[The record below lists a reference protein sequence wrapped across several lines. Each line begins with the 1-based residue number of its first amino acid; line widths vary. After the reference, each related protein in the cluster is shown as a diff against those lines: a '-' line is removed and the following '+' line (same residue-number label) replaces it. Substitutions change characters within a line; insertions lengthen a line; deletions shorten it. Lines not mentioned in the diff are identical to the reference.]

1 MSLHVAEPRRAMAR
15 AERILTQH
23 AFDRLLAWLD
33 DGIDSRGQTYLDVR
47 KRLVGYFDR
56 RNRPFP
62 DDLADETLNRIAWT
76 LEEDGSITVTPPTRY
91 CYVVARFVL
100 LEDTRRRDHTN
111 ISLSGPRR
119 LDSPAAGPAHPD
131 GDEDEGPVRRD
142 RQFDCLDRCVQTLT
156 AAQQTLIVDYYRD
169 ERRAKI
175 DRRRALAERLGITM
189 NALAVRACRI
199 RDALEACV
207 EDCCSQR

>member
-1 MSLHVAEPRRAMAR
+1 MSFDVAEPRRAMAR

-23 AFDRLLAWLD
+23 AFDRLLEWLD
-33 DGIDSRGQTYLDVR
+33 DGKDSRGQTYLDMR
-47 KRLVGYFDR
+47 KRLAGYFDR

-76 LEEDGSITVTPPTRY
+76 LDEDGSISVTPPARY

-100 LEDTRRRDHTN
+100 FEDVRRREHAN
-111 ISLSGPRR
+111 VSLNGPRR
-119 LDSPAAGPAHPD
+119 LETPAPGPPHPD
-131 GDEDEGPVRRD
+131 ADEAPARD

-156 AAQQTLIVDYYRD
+156 AAQQTLILDYYRD

-175 DRRRALAERLGITM
+175 DRRRALAERLGITV

-199 RDALEACV
+199 RDTLEACV
-207 EDCCSQR
+207 EDCCGGR

>member
-1 MSLHVAEPRRAMAR
+1 MAR
-15 AERILTQH
+15 AERILTRH
-23 AFDRLLAWLD
+23 AFDRLLEWLD
-33 DGIDSRGQTYLDVR
+33 DGIDSRGQTYLDMR
-47 KRLVGYFDR
+47 QRLVAYFDR

-76 LEEDGSITVTPPTRY
+76 LDEDGTIAVTPPARY
-91 CYVVARFVL
+91 CYAVARFVL
-100 LEDTRRRDHTN
+100 FEDTRRREHAN
-111 ISLSGPRR
+111 VSLSGPRR
-119 LDSPAAGPAHPD
+119 LDTWTHGASRPD
-131 GDEDEGPVRRD
+131 ADAERAECAERD

-156 AAQQTLIVDYYRD
+156 GAQQTLILDYYRD

-199 RDALEACV
+199 RDTLEACV
-207 EDCCSQR
+207 EECCHGH

>member
-1 MSLHVAEPRRAMAR
+1 MAR

-23 AFDRLLAWLD
+23 AFDRLLEWLD
-33 DGIDSRGQTYLDVR
+33 DGIDSRGQTYLDIR
-47 KRLVGYFDR
+47 QRLVAYFDR

-76 LEEDGSITVTPPTRY
+76 LDEDGAITVTPPARY

-100 LEDTRRRDHTN
+100 FEDTRRREHAHV
-111 ISLSGPRR
+111 SLSGPRR
-119 LDSPAAGPAHPD
+119 LDTWAHGSTRPD
-131 GDEDEGPVRRD
+131 VDADADSAHRDRRE
-142 RQFDCLDRCVQTLT
+142 RQFDCLDRCVQTLN
-156 AAQQTLIVDYYRD
+156 AAQQTLILDYYQD
-169 ERRAKI
+169 QRRAKI

-199 RDALEACV
+199 RDTLEACV
-207 EDCCSQR
+207 DECCHGQ